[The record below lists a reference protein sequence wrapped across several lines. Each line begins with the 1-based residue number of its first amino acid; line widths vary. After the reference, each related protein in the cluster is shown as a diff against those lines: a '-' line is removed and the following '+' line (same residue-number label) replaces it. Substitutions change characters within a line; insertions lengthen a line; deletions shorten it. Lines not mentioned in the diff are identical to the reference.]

1 MLITCMNS
9 DMRAPDKQRI
19 FDAIDHKQTGEIP
32 FLEIDPDMEL
42 VNQILDKDFT
52 NGMHCFELEA
62 DDNIELNL
70 RMGNDL
76 TFFGHVWR
84 VGRKEMV
91 DEEDRI
97 HYVDGNIKSRE
108 LLSDL
113 WFPDLARLEK
123 RLEDHCKKVDGTDMG
138 ILCKAQTPAF
148 TAMCAMGYSDFLLN
162 TVMDGDFVY
171 DMINKIHDYCMKELE
186 VFLQY
191 PIDVVQ
197 LSSGLVTN
205 SAPMV
210 DPVDLEK
217 LETKYIREQIDLA
230 KSYGKKVMFHIDGK
244 IDNMIPDFVTMGVDI
259 LNPIDLCS
267 GNQDIFEI
275 KETYGDVITISGNID
290 IEGVLKNGNP
300 EDVKQDVN
308 KHIEGLANGG
318 GYIVSSS
325 HNLHHYV
332 PVENF
337 YAMRDAAHN
346 YKMKIEVN

>member
-1 MLITCMNS
+1 MKNN
-9 DMRAPDKQRI
+9 MRAPDKQRI
-19 FDAIDHKQTGEIP
+19 YSAIEHKETGEIP

-42 VNQILDKDFT
+42 VNKILGKNFT
-52 NGMHCFELEA
+52 IGMNCFELEA

-84 VGRKEMV
+84 VGRKEMI
-91 DEEDRI
+91 DEVGRK

-108 LLSDL
+108 LLTDL
-113 WFPDLARLEK
+113 WLPDLGKLEK
-123 RLEDHCKKVDGTDMG
+123 RLEDHCKKVDGTGMG
-138 ILCKAQTPAF
+138 IMCKGQTPAF

-162 TVMDGDFVY
+162 TVMDSDFVY
-171 DMINKIHDYCMKELE
+171 DMINMIHDYCMKELE

-191 PIDVVQ
+191 PVDVVQ

-210 DPVDLEK
+210 DPLDLEK
-217 LETKYIREQIDLA
+217 LETMYIREEINLA

-244 IDNMIPDFVTMGVDI
+244 IDYMIPDFVAMGVDI

-267 GNQDIFEI
+267 GNQDIYQI
-275 KETYGDVITISGNID
+275 KKEYGDIITISGNID
-290 IEGVLKNGNP
+290 IEGVLKNGSP
-300 EDVKQDVN
+300 EEVTEDVN
-308 KHIEGLANGG
+308 KHIEGLAIGG

-325 HNLHHYV
+325 HNLHQYV
-332 PVENF
+332 PIENF

-346 YKMKIEVN
+346 YKMKVRQT